1 MQSCACCRNLPTTRS
16 SSGRGPTVSNAV
28 RRRAVL
34 LAALASAVAL
44 AGARAA
50 AAATPAS
57 VPPALAERLAERAR
71 ARGLD
76 PAVALAPVTDAAARG
91 LPAEAVANKILEGLA
106 KGVAPE
112 RVAAV
117 GRALVERLSEASRL
131 LDAGGR
137 AGLAAPGDPAAATVD
152 LAGALADGARPEA
165 VAALVA
171 AAQQARQGSDAVVA
185 AARVLGDLSRRG
197 VPDEAARPLGVAVA
211 RRGAGAARGLTGL
224 YDAWRAEGGRDGAGF
239 AGEAARRL
247 EAGQALDGMVD
258 WFAETDD
265 RLRRGPG
272 APGAQPGAQGRANAA
287 KAKDTAPGERGEA
300 ARGDVPGFDDA
311 VRGQGK
317 GKGKG
322 KPNQP

>member
-1 MQSCACCRNLPTTRS
+1 MRSCASCRNLRPLGS
-16 SSGRGPTVSNAV
+16 SSGRGPTVSTAA
-28 RRRAVL
+28 RRRALL
-34 LAALASAVAL
+34 LAALLPAAAL
-44 AGARAA
+44 SGGRAA
-50 AAATPAS
+50 AAPPGVPA
-57 VPPALAERLAERAR
+57 ALAERVAERAR
-71 ARGLD
+71 ARALD
-76 PAVALAPVTDAAARG
+76 PADALAPVADAAALG
-91 LPAEAVANKILEGLA
+91 LPFEAVANKILEGLA
-106 KGVAPE
+106 KGAAPE
-112 RVAAV
+112 RVVAV
-117 GRALVERLSEASRL
+117 GRALVARLSEASRL

-137 AGLAAPGDPAAATVD
+137 AGLAAPGDRAAATVD

-171 AAQQARQGSDAVVA
+171 AAHQARQGSDAVVA
-185 AARVLGDLSRRG
+185 AARVVGDLSRRG

-247 EAGQALDGMVD
+247 EAGEPLDGMVD
-258 WFAETDD
+258 WFGETED
-265 RLRRGPG
+265 RLHRGGG
-272 APGAQPGAQGRANAA
+272 AAGAEPGAQGRATAA

-322 KPNQP
+322 KPPAP